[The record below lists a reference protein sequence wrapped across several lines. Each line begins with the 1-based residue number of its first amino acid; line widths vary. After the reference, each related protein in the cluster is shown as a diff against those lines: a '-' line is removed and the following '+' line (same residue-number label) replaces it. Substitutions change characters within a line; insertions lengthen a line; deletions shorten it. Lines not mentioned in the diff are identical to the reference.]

1 MVKCGLLFS
10 LLLFSFYLDAQ
21 TLGGSSQYNFLKA
34 AASPQLSAL
43 GGINISQQSDDIG
56 LAFQNPSQL
65 QDKMSGQMQAIFHSL
80 PGSIRNYNL
89 ITGYKHK
96 KLNTNFGI
104 GVQFFDY
111 GNTVQTDAGGSVLGN
126 FRPTDYSISLMA
138 SRTYMER
145 WRYGASL
152 KFIHSSYGIYRSAA
166 VALDVAITYTDTAHL
181 LQMAFVAQNMGTQI
195 KSYDGTTKGDL
206 PFDIRLGI
214 SKKLAKAPLQFS
226 LTLHQ
231 LQNLNNRY
239 ADTTDTNPNG
249 NASVSKGFV
258 DGAFRHIVL
267 ATQLF
272 IGDKIE
278 VSAGYNYLRRKEL
291 NIGNAGNGLNGFSL
305 GVGIILKKWQFRYSR
320 ANYQNSI
327 VNHQVGL
334 TFSFSNFSGKSK

>member
-1 MVKCGLLFS
+1 MVRCGILFS
-10 LLLFSFYLDAQ
+10 LLLLSSFLQAQ
-21 TLGGSSQYNFLKA
+21 TLGGNSQYNFLKA

-65 QDKMSGQMQAIFHSL
+65 QEKMHGITQAVFHSL
-80 PGSIRNYNL
+80 PGNIRNYAL
-89 ITGYKHK
+89 ISGYHYK
-96 KLNTNFGI
+96 KAAADLALGI
-104 GVQFFDY
+104 QYFDY
-111 GNTVQTDAGGSVLGN
+111 GSTVQTDASGSITGN
-126 FRPTDYSISLMA
+126 FRPSDYAITLMA
-138 SRTYMER
+138 SRKYLER
-145 WRYGASL
+145 WRYGAAL

-166 VALDVAITYTDTAHL
+166 IAMDLSLTYTDTAHL
-181 LQMAFVAQNMGTQI
+181 LKMAFVASNMGMSI
-195 KSYDGTTKGDL
+195 KSYDGQTKGDL

-231 LQNLNNRY
+231 LQNLQNRY
-239 ADTTDTNPNG
+239 ADTSANNPNG
-249 NASVSKGFV
+249 NAALSHGFA

-278 VSAGYNYLRRKEL
+278 LSAGYNYLRRKEL

-305 GVGIILKKWQFRYSR
+305 GIGILFKKWQFRYSR

-327 VNHQVGL
+327 VNQQVGL
-334 TFSFSNFSGKSK
+334 TFSFSNFSGKGK

>member
-1 MVKCGLLFS
+1 MH
-10 LLLFSFYLDAQ
+10 
-21 TLGGSSQYNFLKA
+21 
-34 AASPQLSAL
+34 AL
-43 GGINISQQSDDIG
+43 TE
-56 LAFQNPSQL
+56 AV
-65 QDKMSGQMQAIFHSL
+65 FHSL
-80 PGSIRNYNL
+80 PGNIRNYSLISGYHYKKAATNL
-89 ITGYKHK
+89 A
-96 KLNTNFGI
+96 LGI
-104 GVQFFDY
+104 QYFDY
-111 GNTVQTDAGGSVLGN
+111 GSTVQTDASGSILGN
-126 FRPTDYSISLMA
+126 FRPSDYAMTLMA
-138 SRTYMER
+138 SRKYMER
-145 WRYGASL
+145 WRYGAAL

-166 VALDVAITYTDTAHL
+166 IAMDLSLTYTDTANL
-181 LQMAFVAQNMGTQI
+181 LQMAFVASNMGLQL
-195 KSYDGTTKGDL
+195 KSYDGQTKGDL

-231 LQNLNNRY
+231 LQNLQNRY
-239 ADTTDTNPNG
+239 ADTTATNPNG
-249 NASVSKGFV
+249 NTTVSHGFA

-305 GVGIILKKWQFRYSR
+305 GIGVILKKWQFRYSR

-334 TFSFSNFSGKSK
+334 SFSLLNFSSKNK